1 MAITLALTASNAT
14 PNQEDLPESITVSAT
29 ATDSDDGAAVFAF
42 SWHFLGKPPS
52 TTAALLNPRA
62 ASTTFSADLWGS
74 YRLFCIAQNTTSG
87 ATSIVDPLAAP
98 SSSFLDI
105 EVLSTNHDL
114 VKPAKTQREWQGRY
128 WELVEVVENLTPNSS
143 NASTTVK
150 GVVELANEL
159 EAATAAG
166 SSDSSTGA
174 DFCISPEVLVTVLGS
189 NNANGN
195 LPSSTVNVLRNTVKT
210 AALEKMN
217 EVSITEL
224 ADVDTT
230 TNAPTAGQVLVWD
243 ATAADDSGDNDTG
256 AWVPGS
262 MLTGD
267 ITAVTA
273 GTGLTGGGTSGAVT
287 LNVAGLTV
295 AELAA
300 GSLQISSESFVDDDT
315 SLMTSAA
322 IKDLID
328 ANVGSGAASVGDARD
343 IQLSDGSG
351 AFLES
356 NWQVSTGDDFI
367 PVTDNAFDVGSSTK
381 RVRKLRAYDA
391 KFYDDVAI
399 DDDLTVSGTAT
410 VIENIV
416 LQDHALLGD
425 NGSAG
430 TLLFTAGSNG
440 VLAGNITN
448 SADETIIKAETSGT
462 EAKLSLQNSAASKV
476 SLITQQKQSVTH
488 VIELPS
494 EGGTTGDVVYVT
506 DHGSGET
513 ELEFRKP
520 TQRMAYTGFASIDG
534 VAASFSGSNMASYAT
549 AEQACVYWVKNNS
562 GKTITWKSAHI
573 HVGHMMN
580 ATLDFALCKAASDAA
595 VLANTWTLVGSA
607 FTITNNS
614 GSDNTL
620 GQAQNSVYITQT
632 IAAGEYLGIT
642 CTNIPQA
649 SRDDKKISI
658 SFEAEKDLDYA

>member
-14 PNQEDLPESITVSAT
+14 PNQEDLPESITVSAV
-29 ATDSDDGAAVFAF
+29 ATDSDDASAVFAF

-74 YRLFCIAQNTTSG
+74 YRLFCIAQNTTTG
-87 ATSIVDPLAAP
+87 ITSIVDPLAAP

-128 WELVEVVENLTPNSS
+128 WELVDVVENLTVNGD

-150 GVVELANEL
+150 GVVELANEV

-174 DFCISPEVLVTVLGS
+174 DFAISPEVLVAVLGS

-195 LPSSTVNVLRNTVKT
+195 LPASTVNVLRNTVKT

-230 TNAPTAGQVLVWD
+230 TNAPAAGQVLVWN
-243 ATAADDSGDNDTG
+243 ATASDDSGDNDTG
-256 AWVPGS
+256 AWIPGN

-267 ITAVTA
+267 ITGVTA
-273 GTGLTGGGTSGAVT
+273 GTGLTGGGTSGTVT
-287 LNVAGLTV
+287 LNVSGLTV

-300 GSLQISSESFVDDDT
+300 GSLQIASESFVDNDT

-328 ANVGSGAASVGDARD
+328 ANSSSGAVGDARD

-351 AFLES
+351 TFVAA
-356 NWQVSTGDDFI
+356 NWQISTGDDFI
-367 PVTDNAFDVGSSTK
+367 PITDNAFDVGSVSK
-381 RVRKLRAYDA
+381 RVKKIYAYDA
-391 KFYDDVAI
+391 KFYDDVEI
-399 DDDLTVSGTAT
+399 DDNLTVSGTAT

-416 LQDHALLGD
+416 LQDYALLGD

-430 TLLFTAGSNG
+430 TLLFTAGDNG
-440 VLAGNITN
+440 SLAGSITN

-476 SLITQQKQSVTH
+476 SLITQGKQGTAH
-488 VIELPS
+488 TIELPS
-494 EGGTTGDVVYVT
+494 ASGEQGDVLYVT
-506 DHGSGET
+506 DHATNET
-513 ELEFRKP
+513 EVEFRTPK
-520 TQRMAYTGFASIDG
+520 QRVAYTGFTEIDG
-534 VAASFSGSNMASYAT
+534 VASAFSGSNMASYAT
-549 AEQACVYWVKNNS
+549 AEQACIYWVKNNS
-562 GKTITWKSAHI
+562 GKTITWKSAYI

-580 ATLDFALCKAASDAA
+580 ETLDFALCTAASDAA
-595 VLANTWTLVGSA
+595 ALANTWTLVGSA

-614 GSDNTL
+614 GADNTL
-620 GQAQNSVYITQT
+620 GQAQNSVYITQS

-658 SFEAEKDLDYA
+658 SFEGEKELDYA

>member
-14 PNQEDLPESITVSAT
+14 PNQEDLPESITVSAV
-29 ATDSDDGAAVFAF
+29 ATDSDDSSAVFAF

-74 YRLFCIAQNTTSG
+74 YRLFCIAQNTSSG

-128 WELVEVVENLTPNSS
+128 WELVDVVENLTVNGD

-150 GVVELANEL
+150 GVVELANEV

-166 SSDSSTGA
+166 SADSSTGA

-189 NNANGN
+189 NDANGN

-230 TNAPTAGQVLVWD
+230 TNAPSAGQVLVWD
-243 ATAADDSGDNDTG
+243 ATASDDSGDNDTG

-267 ITAVTA
+267 ITSVIA
-273 GTGLTGGGTSGAVT
+273 GLGLTGGGTSGDVT
-287 LNVAGLTV
+287 LNVANLDTTHINASALLTS
-295 AELAA
+295 
-300 GSLQISSESFVDDDT
+300 GESFVDNDA
-315 SLMTSAA
+315 SLMSAAA

-328 ANVGSGAASVGDARD
+328 ANVGGGSASVGDARD

-356 NWQVSTGDDFI
+356 NWQISAGDDFI
-367 PVTDNAFDVGSSTK
+367 PVTDNAFDIGSTTK
-381 RVRKLRAYDA
+381 RVQKIYAYDA
-391 KFYDDVAI
+391 KFYDDVVI
-399 DDDLTVSGTAT
+399 DDNLTVSGTAT
-410 VIENIV
+410 VIEDVV
-416 LQDHALLGD
+416 LQDFATLGD

-430 TLLFTAGSNG
+430 TLLFTAGDNG
-440 VLAGNITN
+440 SLAGSITN

-476 SLITQQKQSVTH
+476 TLTTQGKQGTAH
-488 VIELPS
+488 TIELPS
-494 EGGTTGDVVYVT
+494 ASGEQGDVLYVT
-506 DHGSGET
+506 DHATNET
-513 ELEFRKP
+513 EVEFRTPK
-520 TQRMAYTGFASIDG
+520 QRVAYTGFTEIDG
-534 VAASFSGSNMASYAT
+534 VASSFSGSNMASYAT
-549 AEQACVYWVKNNS
+549 DEQACVYWVKNNS
-562 GKTITWKSAHI
+562 GKTITWKAAHI

-580 ATLDFALCKAASDAA
+580 ATLKFALCTAASDSAA
-595 VLANTWTLVGSA
+595 LANTWTLVGTA
-607 FTITNNS
+607 FTITNSS

-620 GQAQNSVYITQT
+620 GQAQNSVYINQD
-632 IAAGEYLGIT
+632 IAAGEYFGIT

-658 SFEAEKDLDYA
+658 SFEGEKELDYA